1 MSECTRGMEFM
12 CAAAV
17 HAKCL
22 CACGG
27 KNHGKFR
34 QLKID
39 RDAKGP
45 WSASEARRQLAL
57 AQERRRQQESEPLEA
72 SAPYR

>member
-17 HAKCL
+17 NAKCQ
-22 CACGG
+22 CACHG

-34 QLKID
+34 YLKTE

-57 AQERRRQQESEPLEA
+57 AQERRRQQEIEHIEA
-72 SAPYR
+72 SAPYL